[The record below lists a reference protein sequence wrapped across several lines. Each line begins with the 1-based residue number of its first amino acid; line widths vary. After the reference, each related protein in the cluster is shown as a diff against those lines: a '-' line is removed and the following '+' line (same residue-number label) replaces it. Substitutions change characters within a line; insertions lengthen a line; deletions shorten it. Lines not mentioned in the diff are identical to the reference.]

1 KINNTQLA
9 LLSEE
14 NYLKLWYSQYLSAS
28 TFNSLTNNQRMY
40 MEPNDWLQLVYKKNR
55 KGYREIEKIMFLD
68 KDFIVKAEIV
78 SALKVTFLD

>member
-1 KINNTQLA
+1 
-9 LLSEE
+9 
-14 NYLKLWYSQYLSAS
+14 
-28 TFNSLTNNQRMY
+28 